1 LATLRPATE
10 LKWHRVAKVVNNS
23 RNKSEECNKPIE
35 LAAKPEKPPMNKTM
49 MAWLNVRK
57 KREDK
62 VKAEKSDP
70 SDNEEQETEGDSKRR
85 TSSDGSTVDSPAKR
99 PRLMDIKRTALQQN
113 GGSSDSE
120 VKSAER

>member
-1 LATLRPATE
+1 
-10 LKWHRVAKVVNNS
+10 
-23 RNKSEECNKPIE
+23 
-35 LAAKPEKPPMNKTM
+35 MNKTM

-62 VKAEKSDP
+62 VKNDP
-70 SDNEEQETEGDSKRR
+70 SDNEEQETEGASKRR

-99 PRLMDIKRTALQQN
+99 PRFRDIKTALQQS

-120 VKSAER
+120 VKSAES

>member
-1 LATLRPATE
+1 MRPATE

-35 LAAKPEKPPMNKTM
+35 LAAKPAQPPMNKTM

-57 KREDK
+57 KREDQ

-70 SDNEEQETEGDSKRR
+70 SDNEEQETEGGSKRR

-99 PRLMDIKRTALQQN
+99 PRTALQQSG
-113 GGSSDSE
+113 GGSDIE
-120 VKSAER
+120 VKSGER